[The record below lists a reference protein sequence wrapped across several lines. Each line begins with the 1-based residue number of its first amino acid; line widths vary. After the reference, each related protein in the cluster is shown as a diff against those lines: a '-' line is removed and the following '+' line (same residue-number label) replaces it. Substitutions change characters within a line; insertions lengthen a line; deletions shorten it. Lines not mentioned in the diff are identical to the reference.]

1 MSRGTRFTGRGW
13 RGVVAV
19 VAVAGLL
26 WVALA
31 AWAFSSPVGASPDD
45 DFHIAN
51 IYCAAGL
58 AECVEEGERVKP
70 CFAAQ
75 PYVAGECQRDGLG
88 TIPRSEGM
96 ILNYYPPLYN
106 SLMSN
111 LVGET
116 IADSVRNVRLAN
128 VSVAVAMI
136 VGSIVLSRR
145 SLRVAVATG
154 WVVFAVPLTVF
165 MASSISPNAWSILG
179 LGAMWGPALSY
190 LTENTRR
197 KTSIARVSFVI
208 VGAAMA
214 LGSRSETPMYVG
226 ILSAALLVAALPWP
240 LSRLDEESEA
250 HRKLM
255 LPLGLAV
262 AAMITLILFGSRK
275 IMHSIAGDYEHIFS
289 VGEAFGQVLVSPL
302 AGLGTPG
309 LPANML
315 GWSDTIMP
323 PFVSYMGDSALVI
336 ASVVGL
342 SLMYTRKMA
351 ILATFGIFSLLLML
365 YFWSIAWHTTR
376 YPPRYFLPLFIV
388 TVGLFML
395 PRLDRPKRIP
405 GIRVLPILAGLV
417 AVGNSLALMT
427 NTGRYTVG
435 ISDVVKAS
443 PQLIQEGGTPW
454 WWWNFFGL
462 TPYGQWILGTVAFT
476 AAGVLGALLVTH
488 YAKALPTQ
496 PVEPTNLRGAEE
508 WWREAAA
515 IRPAA
520 GTREEVLVTTS
531 GAMAVPSNGGYAT
544 GHAHNAVS
552 PGPATSQAP
561 GAPAHAVYRAAP
573 SQPPHSAI

>member
-1 MSRGTRFTGRGW
+1 MSRGTRLASTRWG
-13 RGVVAV
+13 
-19 VAVAGLL
+19 AVAAVTAVAALL

-51 IYCAAGL
+51 IYCSAGL

-96 ILNYYPPLYN
+96 VLNYYPPLYN
-106 SLMSN
+106 TLMSN
-111 LVGET
+111 LVGEN
-116 IADSVRNVRLAN
+116 IADTVRSVRLAN
-128 VSVAVAMI
+128 VTVAVAMI

-179 LGAMWGPALSY
+179 IGAMWGPALSY
-190 LTENTRR
+190 LTEDTKR

-226 ILSAALLVAALPWP
+226 ILSAALLVAGLPWP
-240 LSRLDEESEA
+240 LRRLDEESEA
-250 HRKLM
+250 HRKLL
-255 LPLGLAV
+255 LPVGLAV

-289 VGEAFGQVLVSPL
+289 LSEAFGQVLVSPL

-323 PFVSYMGDSALVI
+323 PFVSYMGIAALAL
-336 ASVVGL
+336 ASVAGL
-342 SLMYTRKMA
+342 SLMYTRKLA
-351 ILATFGIFSLLLML
+351 IIATFGIFSLLLML

-395 PRLDRPKRIP
+395 PRLDRPERIP
-405 GIRVLPILAGLV
+405 GIRILPVLAGLV

-427 NTGRYTVG
+427 NTARYTVG

-443 PQLIQEGGTPW
+443 PQLIEEGGTPW

-462 TPYGQWILGTVAFT
+462 SPHGQWILGTVAFA
-476 AAGVLGALLVTH
+476 AAGVLGAYLVTV
-488 YAKALPTQ
+488 YAKALPA
-496 PVEPTNLRGAEE
+496 PPPEPTTNLRSAEE

-520 GTREEVLVTTS
+520 SRDDVFVRS
-531 GAMAVPSNGGYAT
+531 QAPAMAVSPPPST
-544 GHAHNAVS
+544 
-552 PGPATSQAP
+552 
-561 GAPAHAVYRAAP
+561 
-573 SQPPHSAI
+573 I

>member
-1 MSRGTRFTGRGW
+1 MSRGTRFTSTRWG
-13 RGVVAV
+13 
-19 VAVAGLL
+19 AVAAVTAVAALL

-51 IYCAAGL
+51 IYCSAGL

-96 ILNYYPPLYN
+96 VLNYYPPLYN
-106 SLMSN
+106 TLMSN
-111 LVGET
+111 LVGEN
-116 IADSVRNVRLAN
+116 IADTVRSVRLAN
-128 VSVAVAMI
+128 VTVAVAMI

-145 SLRVAVATG
+145 SLRVAVAAG

-179 LGAMWGPALSY
+179 IGAMWGPALSY
-190 LTENTRR
+190 LTEDTKR

-226 ILSAALLVAALPWP
+226 ILSAALLVAGLPWP
-240 LSRLDEESEA
+240 LRRLDEESEA
-250 HRKLM
+250 HSKLL
-255 LPLGLAV
+255 LPVGLAV

-289 VGEAFGQVLVSPL
+289 LSEAFGQVLVSPL

-323 PFVSYMGDSALVI
+323 PFVSYMGIAALAL
-336 ASVVGL
+336 ASVAGL
-342 SLMYTRKMA
+342 SLMYTRKLA
-351 ILATFGIFSLLLML
+351 IIATFGIFSLLLML

-395 PRLDRPKRIP
+395 PRLDRPERIP
-405 GIRVLPILAGLV
+405 GIRILPVLAGLV

-427 NTGRYTVG
+427 NTARYTVG

-443 PQLIQEGGTPW
+443 PQLIEEGGTPW

-462 TPYGQWILGTVAFT
+462 SPHGQWILGTVAFA
-476 AAGVLGALLVTH
+476 AAGVLGAYLVTV
-488 YAKALPTQ
+488 YAKALPA
-496 PVEPTNLRGAEE
+496 PPPEPTTNLRSAEE

-520 GTREEVLVTTS
+520 SRDDVFVRS
-531 GAMAVPSNGGYAT
+531 QAPAMAVSPPPST
-544 GHAHNAVS
+544 
-552 PGPATSQAP
+552 
-561 GAPAHAVYRAAP
+561 
-573 SQPPHSAI
+573 I

>member
-1 MSRGTRFTGRGW
+1 MSRGTRLASTRWG
-13 RGVVAV
+13 
-19 VAVAGLL
+19 AVAAVTAVAALL

-51 IYCAAGL
+51 IYCSAGL

-96 ILNYYPPLYN
+96 VLNYYPPLYN
-106 SLMSN
+106 TLMSN
-111 LVGET
+111 LVGEN
-116 IADSVRNVRLAN
+116 IADTVRSVRLAN
-128 VSVAVAMI
+128 VTVAVAMI

-179 LGAMWGPALSY
+179 IGAMWGPALSY
-190 LTENTRR
+190 LTEDTKR

-226 ILSAALLVAALPWP
+226 ILAAALLVAGLPWP
-240 LSRLDEESEA
+240 LRRLDEESEA
-250 HRKLM
+250 HRKLL
-255 LPLGLAV
+255 LPVGLAV

-289 VGEAFGQVLVSPL
+289 LGEAFGQVLVSPL

-323 PFVSYMGDSALVI
+323 PFVSYMGIAALAL
-336 ASVVGL
+336 ASVAGL
-342 SLMYTRKMA
+342 SLMYTRKLA
-351 ILATFGIFSLLLML
+351 IIATFGIFSLLLML

-395 PRLDRPKRIP
+395 PRLDRPERIP
-405 GIRVLPILAGLV
+405 GIRILPVLAGLV

-427 NTGRYTVG
+427 NTARYTVG

-443 PQLIQEGGTPW
+443 PQLIEEGGTPW

-462 TPYGQWILGTVAFT
+462 SPHGQWILGTVAFA
-476 AAGVLGALLVTH
+476 AAGVLGAFLVTI
-488 YAKALPTQ
+488 YAKALPA
-496 PVEPTNLRGAEE
+496 PPPEPTTNLRSAEE

-520 GTREEVLVTTS
+520 SRDDVFVRS
-531 GAMAVPSNGGYAT
+531 QAPAMAVSPPPST
-544 GHAHNAVS
+544 
-552 PGPATSQAP
+552 
-561 GAPAHAVYRAAP
+561 
-573 SQPPHSAI
+573 I

>member
-1 MSRGTRFTGRGW
+1 MSRGTRLASTRWG
-13 RGVVAV
+13 
-19 VAVAGLL
+19 AVAAVAAVAALL

-51 IYCAAGL
+51 IYCSAGL

-75 PYVAGECQRDGLG
+75 PYVPGACQRDGLG

-96 ILNYYPPLYN
+96 VLNYYPPLYN
-106 SLMSN
+106 TLMSN
-111 LVGET
+111 LVGEN
-116 IADSVRNVRLAN
+116 IADTVRSVRLAN
-128 VSVAVAMI
+128 VTVAVAMI

-179 LGAMWGPALSY
+179 IGAMWGPALSY
-190 LTENTRR
+190 LTEDTKR

-226 ILSAALLVAALPWP
+226 ILSAALLVAGLPWP
-240 LSRLDEESEA
+240 LRRLDEESEA
-250 HRKLM
+250 HRKLL
-255 LPLGLAV
+255 LPVGLAV

-289 VGEAFGQVLVSPL
+289 LSEAFGQVLVSPL

-323 PFVSYMGDSALVI
+323 PFVSYMGIAALAL
-336 ASVVGL
+336 ASVAGL
-342 SLMYTRKMA
+342 SLMYTRKLA
-351 ILATFGIFSLLLML
+351 IIATFGIFSLLLML

-395 PRLDRPKRIP
+395 PRLDRPERIP
-405 GIRVLPILAGLV
+405 GIRILPVLAGLV

-427 NTGRYTVG
+427 NTARYTVG

-443 PQLIQEGGTPW
+443 PQLIEEGGTPW

-462 TPYGQWILGTVAFT
+462 SPHGQWILGTVAFA
-476 AAGVLGALLVTH
+476 AAGVLGAYLVTV
-488 YAKALPTQ
+488 YAKALPA
-496 PVEPTNLRGAEE
+496 PPPEPTTNLRSAEE

-520 GTREEVLVTTS
+520 SRDDVFVRS
-531 GAMAVPSNGGYAT
+531 QAPAMAVSPPPST
-544 GHAHNAVS
+544 
-552 PGPATSQAP
+552 
-561 GAPAHAVYRAAP
+561 
-573 SQPPHSAI
+573 I

>member
-1 MSRGTRFTGRGW
+1 MSRGTRLASTRWG
-13 RGVVAV
+13 
-19 VAVAGLL
+19 AVAAVTAVAALL

-51 IYCAAGL
+51 IYCSAGL

-96 ILNYYPPLYN
+96 VLNYYPPLYN
-106 SLMSN
+106 TLMSN
-111 LVGET
+111 LVGEN
-116 IADSVRNVRLAN
+116 IADTVRSVRLAN
-128 VSVAVAMI
+128 VTVAVAMI

-145 SLRVAVATG
+145 SLRVAVAAG

-179 LGAMWGPALSY
+179 IGAMWGPALSY
-190 LTENTRR
+190 LTEDTKR

-226 ILSAALLVAALPWP
+226 ILSAALLVAGLPWP
-240 LSRLDEESEA
+240 LRRLDEESEA
-250 HRKLM
+250 HSKLL
-255 LPLGLAV
+255 LPVGLAV

-289 VGEAFGQVLVSPL
+289 LSEAFGQVLVSPL

-323 PFVSYMGDSALVI
+323 PFVSYMGIAALAL
-336 ASVVGL
+336 ASVAGL
-342 SLMYTRKMA
+342 SLMYTRKLA
-351 ILATFGIFSLLLML
+351 IIATFGIFSLLLML

-395 PRLDRPKRIP
+395 PRLDRPERIP
-405 GIRVLPILAGLV
+405 GIRILPVLAGLV

-427 NTGRYTVG
+427 NTARYTVG

-443 PQLIQEGGTPW
+443 PQLIEEGGTPW

-462 TPYGQWILGTVAFT
+462 SPHGQWILGTVAFA
-476 AAGVLGALLVTH
+476 AAGVLGAYLVTV
-488 YAKALPTQ
+488 YAKALPA
-496 PVEPTNLRGAEE
+496 PPPEPTTNLRSAEE

-520 GTREEVLVTTS
+520 SRDDVFVRS
-531 GAMAVPSNGGYAT
+531 QAPAMAVSPPPST
-544 GHAHNAVS
+544 
-552 PGPATSQAP
+552 
-561 GAPAHAVYRAAP
+561 
-573 SQPPHSAI
+573 I

>member
-1 MSRGTRFTGRGW
+1 MSQGTRLTSQRW
-13 RGVVAV
+13 AGVAAV

-58 AECVEEGERVKP
+58 TECVEEGERVKP

-75 PYVAGECQRDGLG
+75 PYVPGACQRDGLG

-96 ILNYYPPLYN
+96 VLNYYPPLYN
-106 SLMSN
+106 ALMSN
-111 LVGET
+111 FVGET
-116 IADSVRNVRLAN
+116 IADTVRSVRVVNVTL
-128 VSVAVAMI
+128 AVAMV
-136 VGSIVLSRR
+136 VGSIALSRR

-190 LTENTRR
+190 LTEDTRR
-197 KTSIARVSFVI
+197 RTSIARVSFVLL
-208 VGAAMA
+208 GAAMA

-226 ILSAALLVAALPWP
+226 ILAAALLVAGLPWP
-240 LSRLDEESEA
+240 LRRLDEESEA
-250 HRKLM
+250 HRKLL

-275 IMHSIAGDYEHIFS
+275 IMHAIAGDYEHIFS
-289 VGEAFGQVLVSPL
+289 ASEAFGQVLVSPL
-302 AGLGTPG
+302 AGLGYPG

-323 PFVSYMGDSALVI
+323 AFVSYMGVGALALATV
-336 ASVVGL
+336 AGL

-351 ILATFGIFSLLLML
+351 IIATFGIFGFLLML
-365 YFWSIAWHTTR
+365 YFWSIAWHSTR

-395 PRLDRPKRIP
+395 PRLDLPQRIP
-405 GIRVLPILAGLV
+405 GIRVLPVLAGMV
-417 AVGNSLALMT
+417 AVGNTLALMT
-427 NTGRYTVG
+427 NTSRYTVG

-443 PQLIQEGGTPW
+443 PELLQEGGTPW

-462 TPYGQWILGTVAFT
+462 SPHDQWILGTVTFAL
-476 AAGVLGALLVTH
+476 AIILGAMLVVA
-488 YAKALPTQ
+488 YAKTPS
-496 PVEPTNLRGAEE
+496 PPPPPPTNLRQAEE

-515 IRPAA
+515 VRPATA
-520 GTREEVLVTTS
+520 GSNQVLVAQAAGSTPTV
-531 GAMAVPSNGGYAT
+531 GAHSHTIPGGNANQPS
-544 GHAHNAVS
+544 
-552 PGPATSQAP
+552 
-561 GAPAHAVYRAAP
+561 GAPAHVMYRAAP
-573 SQPPHSAI
+573 GQPKRPTL

>member
-1 MSRGTRFTGRGW
+1 MSRGTRLASTRWG
-13 RGVVAV
+13 
-19 VAVAGLL
+19 AVAAVTAVAALL

-51 IYCAAGL
+51 IYCSAGL

-96 ILNYYPPLYN
+96 VLNYYPPLYN
-106 SLMSN
+106 TLMSN
-111 LVGET
+111 LVGEN
-116 IADSVRNVRLAN
+116 IADTVRSVRLAN
-128 VSVAVAMI
+128 VTVAVAMI

-179 LGAMWGPALSY
+179 IGAMWGPALSY
-190 LTENTRR
+190 LTEDTKR

-226 ILSAALLVAALPWP
+226 ILSAALLVAGLPWP
-240 LSRLDEESEA
+240 LRRLDEESEA
-250 HRKLM
+250 HSKLL
-255 LPLGLAV
+255 LPVGLAV

-289 VGEAFGQVLVSPL
+289 LSEAFGQVLVSPL

-323 PFVSYMGDSALVI
+323 PFVSYMGIAALAL
-336 ASVVGL
+336 ASVAGL
-342 SLMYTRKMA
+342 SLMYTRKLA
-351 ILATFGIFSLLLML
+351 IIATFGIFSLLLML

-395 PRLDRPKRIP
+395 PRLDRPERIP
-405 GIRVLPILAGLV
+405 GIRILPVLAGLV

-427 NTGRYTVG
+427 NTARYTVG

-443 PQLIQEGGTPW
+443 PQLIEEGGTPW

-462 TPYGQWILGTVAFT
+462 SPHGQWILGTVAFA
-476 AAGVLGALLVTH
+476 AAGVLGAYLVTV
-488 YAKALPTQ
+488 YAKALPA
-496 PVEPTNLRGAEE
+496 PPPEPTTNLRSAEE

-520 GTREEVLVTTS
+520 SRDDVFVRS
-531 GAMAVPSNGGYAT
+531 QAPAMAVSPPPST
-544 GHAHNAVS
+544 
-552 PGPATSQAP
+552 
-561 GAPAHAVYRAAP
+561 
-573 SQPPHSAI
+573 I